1 MRPSRLL
8 SHRCEWAAQV
18 TRHVSG
24 GRLVIVLLFP
34 ISLVLLKQVVWLVAW
49 ALHIPCVGSS
59 WFAQSHPKVCLG
71 GVRGPSVGHGNYALA
86 RPYWLLGEYEERKN
100 KASCVCLF
108 FLPFSRSSLLLQTM
122 CCFSTRVYL
131 HQLKPAGEC
140 RTHAE
145 AGASVVSLSLFL
157 SLSLSVSPIPKKV
170 DKNGMKKRGEMKT
183 TTTTIPSSSFQTLP
197 FFFLLF
203 ASLYILLYGNLSLL
217 DDLLRRGV
225 HLLFF
230 LLFAWLANFSLSLS
244 LFIWCLSYTSHLV
257 LLYRAFR
264 ESYLLLFL
272 SSTLYGGHKILP
284 AKKKRHIISADID
297 PFDIVGRDP
306 TVCGFHPPR
315 GATVGFVPFYSK
327 CAILESHLNGDSR
340 SFGSFSRAQRF
351 LVDRVNIDNPERRP
365 ALVLICSEQI
375 MS

>member
-1 MRPSRLL
+1 MEWRREEKWKRRRRRRRFHPLHSKLCRFFSSFCVSVYIVIWEPFTSRRPPP
-8 SHRCEWAAQV
+8 
-18 TRHVSG
+18 TR
-24 GRLVIVLLFP
+24 
-34 ISLVLLKQVVWLVAW
+34 
-49 ALHIPCVGSS
+49 GSS
-59 WFAQSHPKVCLG
+59 F
-71 GVRGPSVGHGNYALA
+71 
-86 RPYWLLGEYEERKN
+86 
-100 KASCVCLF
+100 
-108 FLPFSRSSLLLQTM
+108 
-122 CCFSTRVYL
+122 
-131 HQLKPAGEC
+131 
-140 RTHAE
+140 
-145 AGASVVSLSLFL
+145 
-157 SLSLSVSPIPKKV
+157 
-170 DKNGMKKRGEMKT
+170 
-183 TTTTIPSSSFQTLP
+183 
-197 FFFLLF
+197 
-203 ASLYILLYGNLSLL
+203 ILLIIRLTCQL
-217 DDLLRRGV
+217 
-225 HLLFF
+225 
-230 LLFAWLANFSLSLS
+230 LSLS

-297 PFDIVGRDP
+297 PFDIVERDP